1 VALYPFLANPS
12 AATSAQLTNFVVS
25 AYENL
30 FNRMPDP
37 TGEAY
42 WINAISTHS
51 VTAPQAL
58 LAFILGAQANDAQAI
73 ANKVTAGLYY
83 YDELAAN
90 NVNATQDSAHAALAP
105 VTFDRATLLASEAA
119 TNAFV
124 LSAVPLVGQAGTSV
138 LDHAVGIV

>member
-1 VALYPFLANPS
+1 D
-12 AATSAQLTNFVVS
+12 TQT
-25 AYENL
+25 
-30 FNRMPDP
+30 
-37 TGEAY
+37 
-42 WINAISTHS
+42 
-51 VTAPQAL
+51 
-58 LAFILGAQANDAQAI
+58 I

-105 VTFDRATLLASEAA
+105 VTFDPATLLASEAA

-138 LDHAVGIV
+138 LDHAVGSV